1 VTGLKITEKA
11 LIKAKEMKAKMKKPE
26 DWGLCVGL
34 RGGGCSGFM
43 YQFDFIAPPTNEE
56 LYKVS
61 EHDGLKIY
69 CDKKSFIFLTGTE
82 IDYEESLMSSGFTF
96 KTPYASRACGCGE
109 SVSFDIGKAQQ
120 DGKTE

>member
-1 VTGLKITEKA
+1 MGLKMTPLAIS
-11 LIKAKEMKAKMKKPE
+11 KAKEMKKKMQKPD

-43 YQFDFIAPPTNEE
+43 YEFDFMAPPENDDV
-56 LYKVS
+56 YKVS
-61 EHDGLKIY
+61 DNDGLKVY

-82 IDYEESLMSSGFTF
+82 IDYEETLMTSGFTF

-109 SVSFDIGKAQQ
+109 SVSFDMGKVQQ
-120 DGKTE
+120 DEKAK